1 MNGSWHSKGMRL
13 AGIGGAAA
21 ISAWT
26 MLAAHSAAAQEEKM
40 ELEEIIV
47 TGTRVARTGFTAPTP
62 TTVVD
67 VEELARAGTGN
78 IAAALNQLPAFRATF
93 TPASRVLGTANVG
106 GSFMDLRGLG
116 TNRTLVLVNGRRHV
130 AASASG
136 QVDLNM
142 IPQALVKRVD
152 VVTGGASAAW
162 GSDAVS
168 GVVNIVLDDTFEGAK
183 ASIQT
188 GISDEGDSEETV
200 AAAAF
205 GTSFAEGRGH
215 VTLSGEAFTGKG
227 ITDQTDRDWAR
238 PDYQTIANPLYAA
251 GNGQPRYLIAAN
263 VHQTNRTEGGLIL
276 GSGVLGGQQFLP
288 GGTLAPFV
296 RSAISGAAYQVGG
309 DGINQGKY
317 NSLVAPYD
325 RQNIMGTLRYDLTD
339 NVRFR
344 AETTY
349 AASQSINEVTQSFN
363 ISTPY
368 TITAENA
375 FLSDSL
381 RNTMVSNRISSFTLG
396 RINTDF
402 GFMTSDVETNSFRQ
416 VAGLDGDFGDG
427 WDWSAYYQYGR
438 TRAKNV
444 LHGNVNT
451 SKLTKATDSVLVA
464 GKAVCRVNAD
474 ASTTND
480 DPACV
485 PVNLFGYGSP
495 SQGAIDYFTGD
506 QLYDVRVFQDVA
518 AADLKGEPFAT
529 WAGPVST
536 AVGFEYRKERVK
548 VLTDPVSEA
557 SGFLIGNPK
566 ALKGDYSVKEGF
578 AEMVVPLAKDT
589 AFADELDF
597 NAAVRLTDYST
608 SGSVTTW
615 KVGTTYRI
623 TDEVLLRGTRSRDI
637 RAPNVTELFTAQTTS
652 FSTVIDPKDNSSAFI
667 PVYTGGNRNLAPEK
681 ADTFTAGI
689 VLEPD
694 FVPGLRLSLDYY
706 DISIEGAIQ
715 TLSAQAIV
723 TRCFNGNN
731 ALCSLV
737 QRNSAN
743 AITSVSPLYVN
754 LSSVKTEG
762 LDLEAAYTMPLGDG
776 RLTSRLLVNY
786 VSRLSTDDGVTAV
799 DRAGEVGPGNN
810 GVPHWRSTASL
821 TYALGGGSATVRGR
835 YIGGGTY
842 DNTYTAAD
850 INDNHTGSVFLL
862 DLAAD
867 YRLPDMGDVGFQVF
881 ANVNNVLDRDPPVLP
896 STFQN
901 AFGTNPIIY
910 DLVGRYFLAGLRV
923 TY

>member
-1 MNGSWHSKGMRL
+1 MFGNRWTGATSVAR
-13 AGIGGAAA
+13 IGG
-21 ISAWT
+21 
-26 MLAAHSAAAQEEKM
+26 LAAVSALAMLVGQSAVAQETV

-47 TGTRVARTGFTAPTP
+47 TGTRVARTGFTTPTP

-93 TPASRVLGTANVG
+93 TPASRVLGTANIG

-136 QVDLNM
+136 QVDINM

-188 GISDEGDSEETV
+188 GVSDEGDNQETIGT
-200 AAAAF
+200 AAF
-205 GTSFAEGRGH
+205 GAAFAGGRGH

-227 ITDQTDRDWAR
+227 ITNQTDRDWAR
-238 PDYQTIANPLYAA
+238 GDYQTIANPLYTAT
-251 GNGQPRYLIAAN
+251 NGQPRYLIAAN

-276 GSGVLGGQQFLP
+276 GPSLLAGQQFMP

-296 RSAISGAAYQVGG
+296 RSAISGSAYQVGG

-339 NVRFR
+339 NIRFR

-363 ISTPY
+363 VSSPY
-368 TITAENA
+368 TISVDNA
-375 FLSDSL
+375 FLSNSL
-381 RNTMVSNRISSFTLG
+381 RSTMVNNKISSFTMG

-402 GFMTSDVETNSFRQ
+402 GFMTSDVESNSFRQ
-416 VAGLDGDFGDG
+416 VAGVDGDFGDG
-427 WDWSAYYQYGR
+427 WNWSAYYQHGR

-451 SKLTKATDSVLVA
+451 SKLAKSTDSVLVN
-464 GKAVCRVNAD
+464 GTAVCRVNAD
-474 ASTTND
+474 ASATND
-480 DPACV
+480 DLACV

-495 SQGAIDYFTGD
+495 SQAAIGYFTGD

-518 AADLKGEPFAT
+518 AADLKGEPFST

-557 SGFLIGNPK
+557 SGYLIGNPK

-578 AEMVVPLAKDT
+578 AEMVVPLLKDT
-589 AFADELDF
+589 AIADELDF

-615 KVGTTYRI
+615 KVGTTYHV

-637 RAPNVTELFTAQTTS
+637 RAPNVTELFTAQITS

-667 PVYTGGNRNLAPEK
+667 PVYTGGNPNLQPEK
-681 ADTFTAGI
+681 ADTLTAGI

-706 DISIEGAIQ
+706 DISIDGAIQ

-737 QRNSAN
+737 QRNSGGT
-743 AITSVSPLYVN
+743 ITSVSPLYVN
-754 LSSVKTEG
+754 LSSVKTDG
-762 LDLEAAYTMPLGDG
+762 LDVEAAYTMPLGG
-776 RLTSRLLVNY
+776 GHLTSRLLVNY

-799 DRAGEVGPGNN
+799 DRAGEVGPNNN
-810 GVPHWRSTASL
+810 GVPHWRGTASL
-821 TYALGGGSATVRGR
+821 TYSQGGGSATVRGR
-835 YIGGGTY
+835 YIGGGKY

-850 INDNHTGSVFLL
+850 INDNHTGAVVML

-867 YRLPDMGDVGFQVF
+867 YQLPEMGDMGFQVF
-881 ANVNNVLDRDPPVLP
+881 ANVNNVLDRNPPVLP

>member
-1 MNGSWHSKGMRL
+1 MFGNRWTGATSVAR
-13 AGIGGAAA
+13 IGG
-21 ISAWT
+21 
-26 MLAAHSAAAQEEKM
+26 LAAVSALAMLVGQSAVAQETV

-47 TGTRVARTGFTAPTP
+47 TGTRVARTGFTTPTP

-93 TPASRVLGTANVG
+93 TPASRVLGTANIG

-136 QVDLNM
+136 QVDINM

-188 GISDEGDSEETV
+188 GVSDEGDNQETIGT
-200 AAAAF
+200 AAF
-205 GTSFAEGRGH
+205 GAAFAGGRGH

-227 ITDQTDRDWAR
+227 ITNQTDRDWAR
-238 PDYQTIANPLYAA
+238 GDYQTIANPLYTAT
-251 GNGQPRYLIAAN
+251 NGQPRYLIAAN

-276 GSGVLGGQQFLP
+276 GPSLLAGQQFMP

-296 RSAISGAAYQVGG
+296 RSAISGSAYQVGG

-339 NVRFR
+339 NIRFR
-344 AETTY
+344 VETTY

-363 ISTPY
+363 VSSPY
-368 TITAENA
+368 TISVDNA
-375 FLSDSL
+375 FLSNSL
-381 RNTMVSNRISSFTLG
+381 RSTMVNNKISSFTMG

-402 GFMTSDVETNSFRQ
+402 GFMTSDVESNSFRQ
-416 VAGLDGDFGDG
+416 VAGVDGDFGDG
-427 WDWSAYYQYGR
+427 WNWSAYYQHGR

-451 SKLTKATDSVLVA
+451 SKLAKSTDSVLVN
-464 GKAVCRVNAD
+464 GTAVCRVNAD
-474 ASTTND
+474 ASATND
-480 DPACV
+480 DLACV

-495 SQGAIDYFTGD
+495 SQAAIGYFTGD

-518 AADLKGEPFAT
+518 AADLKGEPFST

-557 SGFLIGNPK
+557 SGYLIGNPK

-578 AEMVVPLAKDT
+578 AEMVVPLLKDT
-589 AFADELDF
+589 AIADELDF

-615 KVGTTYRI
+615 KVGTTYHV

-637 RAPNVTELFTAQTTS
+637 RAPNVTELFTAQITS

-667 PVYTGGNRNLAPEK
+667 PVYTGGNPNLQPEK
-681 ADTFTAGI
+681 ADTLTAGI

-706 DISIEGAIQ
+706 DISIDGAIQ

-737 QRNSAN
+737 QRNSGGT
-743 AITSVSPLYVN
+743 ITSVSPLYVN
-754 LSSVKTEG
+754 LSSVKTDG
-762 LDLEAAYTMPLGDG
+762 LDVEAAYTMPLGG
-776 RLTSRLLVNY
+776 GHLTSRLLVNY

-799 DRAGEVGPGNN
+799 DRAGEVGPNNN
-810 GVPHWRSTASL
+810 GVPHWRGTASL
-821 TYALGGGSATVRGR
+821 TYSQGGGSATVRGR
-835 YIGGGTY
+835 YIGGGKY

-850 INDNHTGSVFLL
+850 INDNHTGAVVML

-867 YRLPDMGDVGFQVF
+867 YKLPEMGDMGFQVF
-881 ANVNNVLDRDPPVLP
+881 ANVNNVLDRNPPVLP

>member
-1 MNGSWHSKGMRL
+1 MFGNRWTGATSVAR
-13 AGIGGAAA
+13 IGG
-21 ISAWT
+21 
-26 MLAAHSAAAQEEKM
+26 LAAVSALAMLVGQSAVAQETV

-47 TGTRVARTGFTAPTP
+47 TGTRVARTGFTTPTP

-93 TPASRVLGTANVG
+93 TPASRVLGTANIG

-136 QVDLNM
+136 QVDINM

-188 GISDEGDSEETV
+188 GVSDEGDNQETIGT
-200 AAAAF
+200 AAF
-205 GTSFAEGRGH
+205 GAAFAGGRGH

-227 ITDQTDRDWAR
+227 ITNQTDRDWAR
-238 PDYQTIANPLYAA
+238 GDYQTIANPLYTAT
-251 GNGQPRYLIAAN
+251 NGQPRYLIAAN

-276 GSGVLGGQQFLP
+276 GPSLLAGQQFMP

-296 RSAISGAAYQVGG
+296 RSAISGSAYQVGG

-339 NVRFR
+339 NIRFR

-363 ISTPY
+363 VSSPY
-368 TITAENA
+368 TISVDNA
-375 FLSDSL
+375 FLSNSL
-381 RNTMVSNRISSFTLG
+381 RSTMVSNKISSFTMG

-402 GFMTSDVETNSFRQ
+402 GFMTSDVESNSFRQ
-416 VAGLDGDFGDG
+416 VAGVDGDFGDG
-427 WDWSAYYQYGR
+427 WNWSAYYQHGR

-451 SKLTKATDSVLVA
+451 SKLAKSTDSVLVN
-464 GKAVCRVNAD
+464 GTAVCRVNAD
-474 ASTTND
+474 ASATND
-480 DPACV
+480 DLACV

-495 SQGAIDYFTGD
+495 SQAAIGYFTGD

-518 AADLKGEPFAT
+518 AADLKGEPFST

-557 SGFLIGNPK
+557 SGYLIGNPK

-578 AEMVVPLAKDT
+578 AEMVVPLLKDT
-589 AFADELDF
+589 AIADELDF

-615 KVGTTYRI
+615 KVGTTYHV

-637 RAPNVTELFTAQTTS
+637 RAPNVTELFTAQITS

-667 PVYTGGNRNLAPEK
+667 PVYTGGNPNLQPEK
-681 ADTFTAGI
+681 ADTLTAGI

-706 DISIEGAIQ
+706 DISIDGAIQ

-737 QRNSAN
+737 QRNSGGT
-743 AITSVSPLYVN
+743 ITSVSPLYVN
-754 LSSVKTEG
+754 LSSVKTDG
-762 LDLEAAYTMPLGDG
+762 LDVEAAYTMPLGG
-776 RLTSRLLVNY
+776 GHLTSRLLVNY

-799 DRAGEVGPGNN
+799 DRAGEVGPNNN
-810 GVPHWRSTASL
+810 GVPHWRGTASL
-821 TYALGGGSATVRGR
+821 TYSQGGGSATVRGR
-835 YIGGGTY
+835 YIGGGKY

-850 INDNHTGSVFLL
+850 INDNHTGAVVML

-867 YRLPDMGDVGFQVF
+867 YQLPEMGDMGFQVF
-881 ANVNNVLDRDPPVLP
+881 ANVNNVLDRNPPVLP

>member
-1 MNGSWHSKGMRL
+1 MFGNRWTGATSVAR
-13 AGIGGAAA
+13 IGG
-21 ISAWT
+21 
-26 MLAAHSAAAQEEKM
+26 LAAVSALAMLVGQSAVAQETV

-47 TGTRVARTGFTAPTP
+47 TGTRVARTGFTTPTP

-93 TPASRVLGTANVG
+93 TPASRVLGTANIG

-136 QVDLNM
+136 QVDINM

-188 GISDEGDSEETV
+188 GVSDEGDNQETIGT
-200 AAAAF
+200 AAF
-205 GTSFAEGRGH
+205 GAAFAGGRGH

-227 ITDQTDRDWAR
+227 ITNQTDRDWAR
-238 PDYQTIANPLYAA
+238 GDYQTIANPLYTAT
-251 GNGQPRYLIAAN
+251 NGQPRYLIAAN

-276 GSGVLGGQQFLP
+276 GPSLLAGQQFMP

-296 RSAISGAAYQVGG
+296 RSAISGSAYQVGG

-339 NVRFR
+339 NIRFR

-363 ISTPY
+363 VSSPY
-368 TITAENA
+368 TISVDNA
-375 FLSDSL
+375 FLSNSL
-381 RNTMVSNRISSFTLG
+381 RSTMVSNKISSFTMG

-402 GFMTSDVETNSFRQ
+402 GFMTSDVESNSFRQ
-416 VAGLDGDFGDG
+416 VAGVDGDFGDG
-427 WDWSAYYQYGR
+427 WNWSAYYQHGR

-451 SKLTKATDSVLVA
+451 SKLAKSTDSVLVN
-464 GKAVCRVNAD
+464 GTAVCRVNAD
-474 ASTTND
+474 ASATND
-480 DPACV
+480 DLACV

-495 SQGAIDYFTGD
+495 SQAAIGYFTGD

-518 AADLKGEPFAT
+518 AADLKGEPFST

-557 SGFLIGNPK
+557 SGYLIGNPK

-578 AEMVVPLAKDT
+578 AEMVVPLLKDT
-589 AFADELDF
+589 AIADELDF

-615 KVGTTYRI
+615 KVGTTYHV

-637 RAPNVTELFTAQTTS
+637 RAPNVTELFTAQITS

-667 PVYTGGNRNLAPEK
+667 PVYTGGNPNLQPEK
-681 ADTFTAGI
+681 ADTLTAGI

-706 DISIEGAIQ
+706 DISIDGAIQ

-737 QRNSAN
+737 QRNSGGT
-743 AITSVSPLYVN
+743 ITSVSPLYVN
-754 LSSVKTEG
+754 LSSVKTDG
-762 LDLEAAYTMPLGDG
+762 LDVEAAYTMPLGG
-776 RLTSRLLVNY
+776 GHLTSRLLVNY

-799 DRAGEVGPGNN
+799 DRAGEVGPNNN
-810 GVPHWRSTASL
+810 GVPHWRGTASL
-821 TYALGGGSATVRGR
+821 TYSQGGGSATVRGR
-835 YIGGGTY
+835 YIGGGKY

-850 INDNHTGSVFLL
+850 INDNHTGAVVML

-867 YRLPDMGDVGFQVF
+867 YQLPEMGDMGFQVF
-881 ANVNNVLDRDPPVLP
+881 ANINNVLDRNPPVLP